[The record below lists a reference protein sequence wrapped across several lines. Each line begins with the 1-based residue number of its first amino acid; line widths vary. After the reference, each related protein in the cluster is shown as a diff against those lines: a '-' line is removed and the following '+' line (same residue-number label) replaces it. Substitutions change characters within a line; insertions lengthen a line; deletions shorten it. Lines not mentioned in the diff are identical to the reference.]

1 MKAYVLLIVLWL
13 SAVGVGTSH
22 AKGAPNWN
30 LGQLLLTNGTQIEGE
45 LNYNW
50 KAEIVQVRQGNTIKA
65 YSATQVDHFVFFD
78 ANQNTLRRFVAVEYP
93 VRQSLMRKLFLE
105 EFVPGTLTVYRR
117 LRHTREPIKVI
128 SPIAYGDDEELVKD
142 LDSFTYF
149 VYDENGIITN
159 LDNFTRDIW
168 PRLKEE
174 YGEELKHFVDG
185 QSLDLGTTLSQ
196 LLLIN
201 QYNAL
206 KKQQE
211 ESGEPVNQK
220 VPAGE

>member
-1 MKAYVLLIVLWL
+1 MKMNVLLTVLWL

-22 AKGAPNWN
+22 ARGEATWN
-30 LGQLLLTNGTQIEGE
+30 EGQLLLVNGTQLEGE

-50 KAEIVQVRQGNTIKA
+50 KAEIVQIRQGNTIKA
-65 YSATQVDHFVFFD
+65 YSASQVDHFVFFD
-78 ANQNTLRRFVAVEYP
+78 ANQNMLRRFVAVEYP
-93 VRQSLMRKLFLE
+93 VRQTLIRKLFLE
-105 EFVPGTLTVYRR
+105 EFVPGALTVYRR
-117 LRHTREPIKVI
+117 LRHTREPIRVV

-149 VYDENGIITN
+149 VYDANGMITN
-159 LDNFTRDIW
+159 LDNFARDIW

-174 YGEELKHFVDG
+174 YGDELKHFLDG
-185 QSLDLGTTLSQ
+185 QGLDASNTLSQ

-206 KKQQE
+206 KKQETPGNALPQRTA
-211 ESGEPVNQK
+211 
-220 VPAGE
+220 AGE